1 MREPDSSALRFFGAS
16 EAWAA
21 TLPALARECY
31 LPYYAYLWEPG
42 AMDAYLER
50 VYAPDT
56 VLAELRDPNVRFEI
70 AERAGRAIGFFKL
83 WWRHDH
89 PHATNAAYLER
100 VYVSPTAGRG
110 VGTALVAR
118 AMHAAA
124 DAGRDR
130 IWLRAMDSA
139 VKPIERYRA
148 LGFRDVATEELS
160 LRGMIPAYRGM
171 RALARALETPAGPSR

>member
-1 MREPDSSALRFFGAS
+1 
-16 EAWAA
+16 
-21 TLPALARECY
+21 
-31 LPYYAYLWEPG
+31 
-42 AMDAYLER
+42 
-50 VYAPDT
+50 V
-56 VLAELRDPNVRFEI
+56 
-70 AERAGRAIGFFKL
+70 ERAGRAIGFSKL

-118 AMHAAA
+118 AMRAAA

-139 VKPIERYRA
+139 VKPIERYRE

-160 LRGMIPAYRGM
+160 LPGMIPAYRGM
-171 RALARALETPAGPSR
+171 RVLARSLETPAGPSR